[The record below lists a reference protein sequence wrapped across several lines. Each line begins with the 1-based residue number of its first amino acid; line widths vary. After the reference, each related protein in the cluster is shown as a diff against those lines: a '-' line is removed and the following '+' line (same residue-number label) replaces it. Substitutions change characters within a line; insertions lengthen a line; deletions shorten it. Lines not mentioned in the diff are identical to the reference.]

1 MLGSNAQR
9 DQSRK
14 GRLILVPPSHVF
26 CLVHLV
32 FSTSRRQP
40 TIREQMRDRL
50 HAYLGGIAR
59 ENAMVAIAVGGVA
72 DHVHLLLLLLS
83 TVPIAKAV
91 QLLKSGSSKWIH
103 ENFTQSRGFSWQQGY
118 GAFSVSISQQKK
130 TVAYIHAQA
139 KHHERVSS
147 AEEFRKFLM
156 AHAILP

>member
-1 MLGSNAQR
+1 MGQE
-9 DQSRK
+9 DQSRE
-14 GRLILVPPSHVF
+14 GRLILMPHSHVS

-32 FSTSRRQP
+32 FSTSGRQP

-72 DHVHLLLLLLS
+72 DHVHLLLSLPS

-103 ENFTQSRGFSWQQGY
+103 ENFPQSRGFSWQQGY
-118 GAFSVSISQQKK
+118 GAFSVSISQHEK

>member
-1 MLGSNAQR
+1 MGQE

-14 GRLILVPPSHVF
+14 GRLILMPHSHVF

-32 FSTSRRQP
+32 FSTSGRQP

-72 DHVHLLLLLLS
+72 DHVHLLLSLPS

-91 QLLKSGSSKWIH
+91 PLLTQHFPTGEDGGLYSCSG
-103 ENFTQSRGFSWQQGY
+103 QASRTG
-118 GAFSVSISQQKK
+118 
-130 TVAYIHAQA
+130 
-139 KHHERVSS
+139 
-147 AEEFRKFLM
+147 
-156 AHAILP
+156 

>member
-1 MLGSNAQR
+1 MGQE

-14 GRLILVPPSHVF
+14 GRLILMPHSHVS

-32 FSTSRRQP
+32 FSTSGRKP
-40 TIREQMRDRL
+40 TIRGKMRDRL

-72 DHVHLLLLLLS
+72 DHVHLLLSLPS

-103 ENFTQSRGFSWQQGY
+103 ENFPQTRGVFLAAGIWGLFGQHFPTGEDGGFYSRSG
-118 GAFSVSISQQKK
+118 
-130 TVAYIHAQA
+130 QA
-139 KHHERVSS
+139 SRTG
-147 AEEFRKFLM
+147 
-156 AHAILP
+156 

>member
-1 MLGSNAQR
+1 MGKE

-14 GRLILVPPSHVF
+14 GRLIVMPHRHVS

-32 FSTSRRQP
+32 FSTSGRQP

-72 DHVHLLLLLLS
+72 DHVHLLLSLPS

-91 QLLKSGSSKWIH
+91 QLLKSGSLEVDPREFPAITRVFLAAGIWGLFGQHFPTGEDGGLYPCSG
-103 ENFTQSRGFSWQQGY
+103 QASRTG
-118 GAFSVSISQQKK
+118 
-130 TVAYIHAQA
+130 
-139 KHHERVSS
+139 
-147 AEEFRKFLM
+147 
-156 AHAILP
+156 

>member
-1 MLGSNAQR
+1 MGQE

-14 GRLILVPPSHVF
+14 GRLILMPHRHVF

-59 ENAMVAIAVGGVA
+59 ENAMVAIGGVA
-72 DHVHLLLLLLS
+72 DHVHLLLSLPS
-83 TVPIAKAV
+83 TVSFAKAV
-91 QLLKSGSSKWIH
+91 PLLKSGSSKWIH
-103 ENFTQSRGFSWQQGY
+103 ENFPQSRGFSWQQGY
-118 GAFSVSISQQKK
+118 GAFSVSISQQAK

>member
-1 MLGSNAQR
+1 MGQE

-14 GRLILVPPSHVF
+14 GRLILMPHNHVT

-32 FSTSRRQP
+32 FSTSGRQP

-72 DHVHLLLLLLS
+72 DHVHLLLSLPS

-91 QLLKSGSSKWIH
+91 QLLKSGCSKWIH
-103 ENFTQSRGFSWQQGY
+103 ENFPQSRGFSWSRDMGPFRS
-118 GAFSVSISQQKK
+118 AFPNRRRRWLISMLRPSITNGLARQRNS
-130 TVAYIHAQA
+130 
-139 KHHERVSS
+139 EN
-147 AEEFRKFLM
+147 F
-156 AHAILP
+156 

>member
-1 MLGSNAQR
+1 MGQE

-14 GRLILVPPSHVF
+14 GRLILMPHRHVS

-32 FSTSRRQP
+32 FSTSGRQP

-72 DHVHLLLLLLS
+72 DHVHLLLSLPS
-83 TVPIAKAV
+83 TVSIAKAV

-103 ENFTQSRGFSWQQGY
+103 ENFPQSRGFSWQQGY
-118 GAFSVSISQQKK
+118 GAFSVSISQQAK

-139 KHHERVSS
+139 KHHERVSP

-156 AHAILP
+156 AHAILQ